1 MIRRINVLADA
12 LELVKNTYLS
22 VIKNEDSLEGREY
35 FLNNYLFDDETI
47 LSFNE
52 GKMKIF
58 GYYVNNDLAGIISI
72 DDNYYIKFLFV
83 DKNYL
88 KCGIGKKLLDYIINN
103 TESNTFTCD
112 SSIYARNF
120 YLKYGFVQIS
130 DICESHGMKYIKM
143 EYKKS
148 C

>member
-1 MIRRINVLADA
+1 MIRRINKLNDA

-35 FLNNYLFDDETI
+35 FLNNYLFNDETLI
-47 LSFNE
+47 SFNE

-58 GYYVNNDLAGIISI
+58 GYYINDDLGGIISI
-72 DDNYYIKFLFV
+72 DDKYYIKFLFV
-83 DKNYL
+83 NKKYL

-103 TESNTFTCD
+103 SESNIFTCD
-112 SSIYARNF
+112 SSIYAKEF
-120 YLKYGFVQIS
+120 YLKYGFIQIS